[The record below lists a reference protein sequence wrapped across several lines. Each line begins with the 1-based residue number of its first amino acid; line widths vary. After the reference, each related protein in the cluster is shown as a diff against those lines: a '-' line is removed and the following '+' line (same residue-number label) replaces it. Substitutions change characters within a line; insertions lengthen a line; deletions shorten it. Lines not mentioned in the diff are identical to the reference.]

1 MKMHVVYKGWEAS
14 LYVFH
19 GPAITTT
26 VTAAATL
33 PLLHQLDR
41 AIQLLLQ
48 ASSAQPQEPNVW
60 FTLATALARKVCS
73 ALCMLLCAVTCFAYT
88 SLSVQATHE
97 NMRHPCICGDML
109 CFMSQGGQQ
118 AMCCIAY
125 HRTLQLLQAAD
136 AGQTEVR
143 VGLEAELE
151 GINAKFE
158 ASHKAKIITC

>member
-1 MKMHVVYKGWEAS
+1 
-14 LYVFH
+14 
-19 GPAITTT
+19 
-26 VTAAATL
+26 
-33 PLLHQLDR
+33 
-41 AIQLLLQ
+41 
-48 ASSAQPQEPNVW
+48 
-60 FTLATALARKVCS
+60 
-73 ALCMLLCAVTCFAYT
+73 
-88 SLSVQATHE
+88 
-97 NMRHPCICGDML
+97 
-109 CFMSQGGQQ
+109 MSQGGQQ